1 MIQSREELRNYIKA
15 DVAANWREDTKVK
28 IFGDDGWNFIVTLR
42 KKEYYES
49 FSTGKKICCFIPV
62 IVNKIRL
69 YRLAVKCGYTI
80 PANVCG
86 KGLGL
91 PHRGT
96 IVINTTARIG
106 MNCRIHEGVTIGSTS
121 GSKQAA
127 IIGNNVFIGSG
138 AKIIGAITIADDV
151 AIGANAVVVKDI
163 LEPGTTWAGNPARKI
178 SDRNSH
184 SNLAPKLFQKEVD

>member
-1 MIQSREELRNYIKA
+1 
-15 DVAANWREDTKVK
+15 
-28 IFGDDGWNFIVTLR
+28 
-42 KKEYYES
+42 
-49 FSTGKKICCFIPV
+49 
-62 IVNKIRL
+62 
-69 YRLAVKCGYTI
+69 
-80 PANVCG
+80 
-86 KGLGL
+86 
-91 PHRGT
+91 
-96 IVINTTARIG
+96 